1 MRRIILESTDDF
13 VDLNA
18 VSNETPIFAKRD
30 GKLRG
35 MVIHTESR
43 CGVDNIGWMLRL
55 GGLQVA
61 NGLHETRRECL
72 ESCSEF
78 GYEFF
83 IEDTG

>member
-13 VDLNA
+13 VDLDE
-18 VSNETPIFAKRD
+18 VSNETPIFAKGD

-35 MVIHTESR
+35 MVIH
-43 CGVDNIGWMLRL
+43 VDDIGWMLRL
-55 GGLQVA
+55 GGLRVA

-72 ESCSEF
+72 ESCSKF
-78 GYEFF
+78 GYDFF

>member
-1 MRRIILESTDDF
+1 MKRIILESTDDF
-13 VDLNA
+13 VGLIE

-35 MVIHTESR
+35 MVIH
-43 CGVDNIGWMLRL
+43 VDNIGWMLRL

>member
-1 MRRIILESTDDF
+1 MRRIFLESTDDI
-13 VDLNA
+13 VDLDE

-35 MVIHTESR
+35 MVIKVPKH
-43 CGVDNIGWMLRL
+43 VDNIGWMLRL

-61 NGLHETRRECL
+61 NGLNGTRRECL
-72 ESCSEF
+72 ESCSES
-78 GYEFF
+78 GYDFF

>member
-1 MRRIILESTDDF
+1 MRRIFLESIDDI
-13 VDLNA
+13 VDLDE

-35 MVIHTESR
+35 MVIHI
-43 CGVDNIGWMLRL
+43 DNIGWMLRL
-55 GGLQVA
+55 GGVLTA